1 MSRCGK
7 FALRRPATLSAPCYS
22 GGWGRVPIGLRAVRL
37 VGLKPTWRESSSVLC
52 SHALSQARMVLANL
66 LHIPLV
72 AGFAWR
78 VCLLWLLYV
87 SLLLGT
93 AFVGWELMRLAF
105 PCAKQSLDK

>member
-1 MSRCGK
+1 
-7 FALRRPATLSAPCYS
+7 
-22 GGWGRVPIGLRAVRL
+22 
-37 VGLKPTWRESSSVLC
+37 
-52 SHALSQARMVLANL
+52 MVLANL